1 MRTLGGWKVLVSNSQ
16 MTDGEKKFL
25 LSLKTKL
32 LGVEFT
38 RNENGRRVITKP
50 SFGTLE
56 NDKPKKCRNKKTQE
70 AYDRI
75 TKCTISLTLKYRS
88 KFTYK

>member
-1 MRTLGGWKVLVSNSQ
+1 MRTIGGWKVLVSNSQ

-38 RNENGRRVITKP
+38 RNEEWP
-50 SFGTLE
+50 SSNYQTFLRYFG
-56 NDKPKKCRNKKTQE
+56 K
-70 AYDRI
+70 
-75 TKCTISLTLKYRS
+75 
-88 KFTYK
+88 